1 MTEHSSVSPRD
12 LDHPPQVQTDIAQI
26 LPVDLAHW
34 VTLPRD
40 RLHALRPETLV
51 FMIRHIPLQGHD
63 TLLGILLEEL
73 ATRAYVYAYK
83 HIHSY
88 FPPCVREE
96 MAEEVGHLICT
107 TVVQRPSPQ
116 AADLERMFW
125 KVVGHRLIDVIR
137 KEQSRL
143 GLDNHHPPEEEEAGK
158 ALLFVKKDAATIADP
173 HSSWHADRAAVLQVA
188 VQQVLERFSR
198 LKREAFL
205 LYYVGGYV
213 ISSRDPSI
221 PSVTRQ
227 LGRSDK
233 TIRLWIEEVEA
244 VLRQE
249 LGDSL

>member
-1 MTEHSSVSPRD
+1 MTEHSGVSPRD
-12 LDHPPQVQTDIAQI
+12 LDRPPQVQTDIAQI
-26 LPVDLAHW
+26 LPVNLVRW

-40 RLHALRPETLV
+40 QLHALRPETLV
-51 FMIRHIPLQGHD
+51 FMVRHIPLQGHD
-63 TLLGILLEEL
+63 TLLGSLLYEL
-73 ATRAYVYAYK
+73 ATRAYLYAYQ

-96 MAEEVGHLICT
+96 MAEDVGHLICT
-107 TVVQRPSPQ
+107 TVVQRDSPQ

-137 KEQSRL
+137 KAQSRL
-143 GLDNHHPPEEEEAGK
+143 GLDNDHPPEEEGAGK
-158 ALLFVKKDAATIADP
+158 VPLFVKKDATAIASP
-173 HSSWHADRAAVLQVA
+173 YSSRYADRGAVQQVA
-188 VQQVLERFSR
+188 VQQVLERFPR

-233 TIRLWIEEVEA
+233 TIRL
-244 VLRQE
+244 
-249 LGDSL
+249 